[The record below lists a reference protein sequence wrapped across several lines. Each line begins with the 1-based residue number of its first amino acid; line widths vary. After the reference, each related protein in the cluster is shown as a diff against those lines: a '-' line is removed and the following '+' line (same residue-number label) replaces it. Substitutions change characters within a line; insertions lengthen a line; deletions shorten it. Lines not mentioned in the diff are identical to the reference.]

1 VLVITSEYSTGTI
14 RSTLLAVPT
23 RLPMLAAKSVV
34 LAALI
39 FVATEAIAIASF
51 FLGVAILHAKVPVSL
66 GDPGVL
72 RVILGMG
79 LYLTMLGLFSMAIGG
94 LFRNTVAGI
103 TGVIAFVMVLPVL
116 SQLLP
121 GSLVKHVHAYLPTE
135 AGGWSAKRTNG
146 PAICSPHGRASGCSA
161 YGRRCSSL
169 SAPSPSDA
177 ATPEPPLSPL
187 PEPLLG

>member
-1 VLVITSEYSTGTI
+1 MLVITSEYSTGTI

-121 GSLVKHVHAYLPTE
+121 GSLVKHVHVYLPTE
-135 AGGWSAKRTNG
+135 AGRLVGQAHQG
-146 PAICSPHGRASGCSA
+146 SGD
-161 YGRRCSSL
+161 L
-169 SAPSPSDA
+169 
-177 ATPEPPLSPL
+177 LSPWQGFGVFCL
-187 PEPLLG
+187 WTALFLAFGAFALRRRNA